1 MIIEHFCLILNTHVK
16 LKDDVVI
23 GPLKSKLIFIALLS
37 PASLTY
43 ASGVFVDTQ
52 TASGVGYAFAGS
64 SALAQNASVV
74 AYNPAAMMGLSSG
87 HYLSGSASYVDAQTN
102 FKGEKNSSISP
113 IVPTGSEE
121 ANIERKFIVP
131 SAQYVYRSEQPF
143 AVGMSVS
150 PLYGN
155 KGEWDKDFVGRYQ
168 GLKTE
173 VTGVNVNASLAFEIN
188 PQLMVGLGLN
198 YLDFD
203 ATLTRKAAPLINTNP
218 PLYLGDAQGELKGDG
233 DGWAGNIGIFLRPT
247 DKLDLGLTYRSETS
261 LKLDGS
267 LTVTTPAAKLV
278 NPATVEV
285 KMPQSASLA
294 GAYRFTPQWTA
305 LAELTWYDWSVLPAF
320 SAVNPNNNAVVYEEQ
335 LNFKDGLRSSIGA
348 LYQITPST
356 QLRFGMAYDQ
366 SIVESS
372 SDRTV
377 RFPDADRIWLSLGA
391 GFQVT
396 QNLGIDVGYSHI
408 FANEATIESPTVV
421 AGKPTMQ
428 TLNGSFD
435 TDADI
440 FSLQLNYKF

>member
-1 MIIEHFCLILNTHVK
+1 M
-16 LKDDVVI
+16 I
-23 GPLKSKLIFIALLS
+23 GPLKSKLVFIALIS
-37 PASLTY
+37 PVSLTY

-52 TASGVGYAFAGS
+52 TAAGVGYAFAGS
-64 SALAQNASVV
+64 AALAQNASVV

-87 HYLSGSASYVDAQTN
+87 HYLSGSASYVEAQTD
-102 FKGEKNSSISP
+102 FKGENNVSISP
-113 IVPTGSEE
+113 IVPTGSLE
-121 ANIERKFIVP
+121 ASIDRKFTVP
-131 SAQYVYRSEQPF
+131 SVQYVYRSEQPF
-143 AVGMSVS
+143 ALGLSVS

-155 KGEWDKDFVGRYQ
+155 KGEWDEDFVGRYK

-173 VTGVNVNASLAFEIN
+173 VTGVNLNTSLAYEIN
-188 PQLMVGLGLN
+188 PQLMIGLGLN

-203 ATLTRKAAPLINTNP
+203 ATLTRKAAPLINPNP
-218 PLYLGDAQGELKGDG
+218 PTYLGDAQGELKGDG

-247 DKLDLGLTYRSETS
+247 ENFDLGLTYRSETS

-267 LTVTTPAAKLV
+267 LTVTTPATKLS
-278 NPATVEV
+278 NPATVDI
-285 KMPQSASLA
+285 KMPQSVSLA

-305 LAELTWYDWSVLPAF
+305 LAELSWYDWSVLPSF
-320 SAVNPNNNAVVYEEQ
+320 SAVDPNTNAVIYEEK

-348 LYQITPST
+348 LYQVTPAT

-366 SIVESS
+366 SVVESS

-377 RFPDADRIWLSLGA
+377 RFPDTDRIWLSLGA

-396 QNLGIDVGYSHI
+396 QNLSMDVGYSHI

-421 AGKPTMQ
+421 AGRPTMQ